1 MADKSEGSKT
11 SDGGVQRAA
20 TGITSLDSILN
31 GGIPKGNMVLL
42 TGACGTGKTTL
53 ALETLSN
60 AARGGESGVF
70 LTTTEPV
77 SRILENAATYKF
89 FDTAAVGKTIHFVD
103 ASTEFEGLG
112 LEAQFTSKNVDE
124 ALSWLAK
131 TVREKKASRLVIDSL
146 TGIGYRVGK
155 PEMVRDFTFRLGREL
170 ASLGCTTLATV
181 ETPAGVMAYS
191 TFGVEEAV
199 ADGIILLGNH
209 DSRGYL
215 LRTVQVVK
223 MRGTVHSR
231 ARYVMDLTSH
241 GVIMVPMLKA
251 SMRGE

>member
-1 MADKSEGSKT
+1 MGQKSAGSET
-11 SDGGVQRAA
+11 SGGSVQRAQ
-20 TGITSLDSILN
+20 TGITSLDSVLN
-31 GGIPKGNMVLL
+31 GGIPKGNLVLL

-53 ALETLSN
+53 ALETLAN
-60 AARGGESGVF
+60 AARAGEPGLF
-70 LTTTEPV
+70 LSTTEPV
-77 SRILENAATYKF
+77 SRILENASTYKF
-89 FDTAAVGKTIHFVD
+89 FDPATVGKTVHFVD
-103 ASTEFEGLG
+103 ASEEFENLK
-112 LEAQFTSKNVDE
+112 LEAEFTPKNVDE
-124 ALSWLAK
+124 ALSWLSK
-131 TVREKKASRLVIDSL
+131 TVKDRKASRLVIDSL

-155 PEMVRDFTFRLGREL
+155 RELVRDFTFRLGREL
-170 ASLGCTTLATV
+170 AELGCTTIATV

-215 LRTVQVVK
+215 LRTLQVVK

-231 ARYVMDLTSH
+231 ARYVIDLTSH

>member
-1 MADKSEGSKT
+1 MGSNPPAD
-11 SDGGVQRAA
+11 GVQRAA
-20 TGITSLDSILN
+20 TGISSLDSILN

-53 ALETLSN
+53 ALETLAN
-60 AARGGESGVF
+60 AARAGETGVF

-77 SRILENAATYKF
+77 SRILENASTYKF
-89 FDTAAVGKTIHFVD
+89 FDQGATGKTIHFVD
-103 ASTEFEGLG
+103 ASAEFEALK
-112 LEAQFTSKNVDE
+112 LESNFTAKNVDE
-124 ALSWLAK
+124 ALGWLAK
-131 TVREKKASRLVIDSL
+131 TVKEKNASRLVIDSL

-155 PEMVRDFTFRLGREL
+155 PEMVRDFTFRLSRQL
-170 ASLGCTTLATV
+170 AELGCTTLATV

-215 LRTVQVVK
+215 LRTLQVVK

-231 ARYVMDLTSH
+231 ARYVIDLTSH

>member
-1 MADKSEGSKT
+1 MAQKSEGSGA
-11 SDGGVQRAA
+11 SQDGVERAK
-20 TGITSLDSILN
+20 TGISSLDSILN
-31 GGIPKGNMVLL
+31 GGIPKGNLVLL
-42 TGACGTGKTTL
+42 TGACGTGKTTM

-60 AARGGESGVF
+60 AARAGESGVF
-70 LTTTEPV
+70 LSTTEPV
-77 SRILENAATYKF
+77 NRILENAGTYKF
-89 FDTAAVGKTIHFVD
+89 FDKASVGKTIHFVD
-103 ASTEFEGLG
+103 AAEEFSALK
-112 LEAQFTSKNVDE
+112 LETQFTDKNVDE
-124 ALSWLAK
+124 ALEWLAK
-131 TVREKKASRLVIDSL
+131 KVKDKKATRLVIDSL
-146 TGIGYRVGK
+146 TGIGYRVGR
-155 PEMVRDFTFRLGREL
+155 PEVVRDFTFRLSREL
-170 ASLGCTTLATV
+170 AGLGCTTLATV

-215 LRTVQVVK
+215 LRTLQVVK

-231 ARYVMDLTSH
+231 ARYVIDLTSH

>member
-1 MADKSEGSKT
+1 MAQRSEASES
-11 SDGGVQRAA
+11 SDGGVPRAK
-20 TGITSLDSILN
+20 TGISSLDSVLT

-60 AARGGESGVF
+60 AARDGETGVF
-70 LTTTEPV
+70 LSTTEPV
-77 SRILENAATYKF
+77 SRILENASTYRF
-89 FDTAAVGKTIHFVD
+89 FDKEAVGKTIHFLD
-103 ASTEFEGLG
+103 AASAFEELKLETE
-112 LEAQFTSKNVDE
+112 FTSKNVDE
-124 ALSWLAK
+124 ALEWLAN
-131 TVREKKASRLVIDSL
+131 TVKDKEASRLVIDSL
-146 TGIGYRVGK
+146 TGIGYRVGRR
-155 PEMVRDFTFRLGREL
+155 ELIRDFTFRLGRRL
-170 ASLGCTTLATV
+170 AELGCTTIATV

-215 LRTVQVVK
+215 LRTLQVVK

-231 ARYVMDLTSH
+231 ARYVIDLTSD